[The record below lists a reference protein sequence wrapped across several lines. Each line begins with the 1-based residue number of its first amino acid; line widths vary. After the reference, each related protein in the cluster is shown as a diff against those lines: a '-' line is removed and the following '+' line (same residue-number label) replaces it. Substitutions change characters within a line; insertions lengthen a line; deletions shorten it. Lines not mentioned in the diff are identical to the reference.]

1 MSNVTEEP
9 YIVEI
14 ISQGKGIISFIA
26 IPDFFRILGYF
37 TYAYTNANGNK
48 YSITMTTVFVD
59 LNGTLGYSEDE
70 RYKLKAGSPASG
82 AGVYTDHN
90 YNW

>member
-1 MSNVTEEP
+1 
-9 YIVEI
+9 
-14 ISQGKGIISFIA
+14 
-26 IPDFFRILGYF
+26 
-37 TYAYTNANGNK
+37 
-48 YSITMTTVFVD
+48 MTTVFVD